1 MTGDKMVT
9 REAFDHFKFYPIL
22 FSSNINPSI
31 EVVRFLISVIVL
43 LLGFPPHPIVKK
55 THRSPSL
62 VWFPKSMLGNLH
74 GTNTN
79 TQIHKCKSLYCAFLT
94 LPRVV
99 SAEQQGENL
108 FLNLFPEW
116 DRVHWSGLPE
126 FILSSAISLAILP
139 NIYQVMK
146 NPFKYISWWK
156 SHLCVGSHRRA
167 LLTVHILLQRLL
179 RPSNFLSPIFFCL
192 IPERWWLPPSPCRRP
207 GSHVCS
213 SDGEVC
219 LVWGVIGVIVSEE
232 TFLLKKPFS
241 KRQFQGSRQIK
252 RPPTAKTA
260 NFKIFLFWRL
270 PNPQNSRTPGL
281 ASADYF
287 KFLFF
292 SVFLTHKV
300 FN

>member
-1 MTGDKMVT
+1 MVT

-31 EVVRFLISVIVL
+31 EVVRFLISVTVL

-79 TQIHKCKSLYCAFLT
+79 TQTQIHKYKSLCCAFLT

-126 FILSSAISLAILP
+126 LSVLSSAISLAILA
-139 NIYQVMK
+139 NVYQVMK

-167 LLTVHILLQRLL
+167 LLTIHILLQRLL
-179 RPSNFLSPIFFCL
+179 RPSFSVSNIFLSHTWAMMVATLSLSTPWLTRLFF
-192 IPERWWLPPSPCRRP
+192 RWWGVSRLGGDRGYCFRR
-207 GSHVCS
+207 
-213 SDGEVC
+213 DF
-219 LVWGVIGVIVSEE
+219 LVE
-232 TFLLKKPFS
+232 K
-241 KRQFQGSRQIK
+241 
-252 RPPTAKTA
+252 A
-260 NFKIFLFWRL
+260 IF
-270 PNPQNSRTPGL
+270 
-281 ASADYF
+281 
-287 KFLFF
+287 
-292 SVFLTHKV
+292 
-300 FN
+300 

>member
-1 MTGDKMVT
+1 
-9 REAFDHFKFYPIL
+9 
-22 FSSNINPSI
+22 
-31 EVVRFLISVIVL
+31 
-43 LLGFPPHPIVKK
+43 
-55 THRSPSL
+55 
-62 VWFPKSMLGNLH
+62 MLGNLH

-108 FLNLFPEW
+108 FLNLFPER

-126 FILSSAISLAILP
+126 LPVLSSAISLAILA

-252 RPPTAKTA
+252 RPPTAKTT
-260 NFKIFLFWRL
+260 NFKRFFVLTTPQPSKFKDTGSCLNWLFLF
-270 PNPQNSRTPGL
+270 QVSV
-281 ASADYF
+281 
-287 KFLFF
+287 FF
-292 SVFLTHKV
+292 TSVFLTHKV